1 MALTIIRTDLMSTET
16 AIRAA
21 VDKVRKEGI
30 AVRVAT
36 VGHPSHTFLVV
47 PEDHRVKLGGFR
59 SVQPRQLAPQLDGV
73 ETYRVPLP
81 RRGTVAGSGR
91 QQLIIGTEHQ
101 SPIDWKEQG
110 IDWKKAGN
118 TETWSAHR
126 INQLES
132 AVGGGGAA
140 WRSLAKKYAQE
151 CATNYDP
158 RTSVLLKHSET
169 MFAVLARIVRDP
181 KRRLGRQRRIVPVV
195 NATEIDTESFAW
207 LVRQSGRTS
216 EEKAHRGV
224 LCSVRTTDYDTL
236 ENRVIR
242 DYAQRSISEVQRTE
256 HPHQDLKEW
265 ARKCSIVNQDLARL
279 GVGEIKGS
287 IQPNQVLRMNLDY
300 RRVWEARKELLK
312 QAELSE
318 LLWCWQGETWNELAL
333 CLFKASMAKYS
344 DHSCSKNPN
353 SGWRAIIHSPI
364 RMRRGQREGRWI
376 ETDQQSAGIWVNLQ
390 RQRVLRL
397 LGGGMKSLGS
407 PTVPACRALMY
418 EMSRDDKHIA
428 EMDVY
433 ASPPVDVVND
443 PSKHQELPPDHQAWH
458 GRIMM
463 VSSGFKMTE
472 NVHANKSLC
481 NAMKAIRIGLEKL
494 EQQ

>member
-1 MALTIIRTDLMSTET
+1 MSAEA
-16 AIRAA
+16 AIRVA
-21 VDKVRKEGI
+21 VDKVQKDGT
-30 AVRVAT
+30 ATRVVTA
-36 VGHPSHTFLVV
+36 GHPSRTFLIV
-47 PEDHRVKLGGFR
+47 PKNLRVKLGGFR
-59 SVQPRQLAPQLDGV
+59 AVQPKRLAPRMEGV
-73 ETYRVPLP
+73 EAYRVPLP
-81 RRGTVAGSGR
+81 RKGTVAGFGR
-91 QQLIIGTEHQ
+91 QQLIIGAEYQ

-110 IDWKKAGN
+110 IDWEKAGN

-126 INQLES
+126 ISQLES
-132 AVGGGGAA
+132 AAGVGGAV
-140 WRSLAKKYAQE
+140 WQSLAKKYAQE
-151 CATNYDP
+151 SESNYDP

-181 KRRLGRQRRIVPVV
+181 KRRLGRQRRIIPVV

-224 LCSVRTTDYDTL
+224 LCSVRTMDYDTL

-242 DYAQRSISEVQRTE
+242 DFSQRSVSEVRRTE

-265 ARKCSIVNQDLARL
+265 ARKCSVVDQNLARL

-300 RRVWEARKELLK
+300 RRVWEARKELLN
-312 QAELSE
+312 QVEQSE
-318 LLWCWQGETWNELAL
+318 LLWCWQGETWNEFAL

-344 DHSCSKNPN
+344 DDSCFKNPG

-376 ETDQQSAGIWVNLQ
+376 ETDQQTAGIWVNLQ
-390 RQRVLRL
+390 QQRVLRL
-397 LGGGMKSLGS
+397 VGGGMRSTDG

-433 ASPPVDVVND
+433 AIPPIDALYD
-443 PSKHQELPPDHQAWH
+443 EPKHEEPPTERQAGH
-458 GRIMM
+458 GRIM
-463 VSSGFKMTE
+463 VISGGLKMAE
-472 NVHANKSLC
+472 NVLANRSLC
-481 NAMKAIRIGLEKL
+481 NAMNVIRIGLEKM
-494 EQQ
+494 EQR

>member
-1 MALTIIRTDLMSTET
+1 MSTEA
-16 AIRAA
+16 AIRDA
-21 VDKVRKEGI
+21 VDKVQKDGI
-30 AVRVAT
+30 ATRVAT
-36 VGHPSHTFLVV
+36 VGHPSRTFLVV
-47 PEDHRVKLGGFR
+47 PKDHRVKLGGFR
-59 SVQPRQLAPQLDGV
+59 AVQPRRLAPQSEGV
-73 ETYRVPLP
+73 EAYRVPLP
-81 RRGTVAGSGR
+81 RKGTVSGSGR
-91 QQLIIGTEHQ
+91 QQLIIGAEYQ
-101 SPIDWKEQG
+101 SQIDWKELG
-110 IDWKKAGN
+110 IDWEKAGN

-140 WRSLAKKYAQE
+140 WRRLATKYAQE
-151 CATNYDP
+151 CETNYEP
-158 RTSVLLKHSET
+158 RTSVLLKQSKT
-169 MFAVLARIVRDP
+169 IFAVLARIVRDP

-242 DYAQRSISEVQRTE
+242 DYAQRSVSEVQRTE
-256 HPHQDLKEW
+256 HPHQELKEW
-265 ARKCSIVNQDLARL
+265 ARKCSIVDQDLARL
-279 GVGEIKGS
+279 GVGKTKGS

-312 QAELSE
+312 QVEQSE

-344 DHSCSKNPN
+344 DHSCSKNPK
-353 SGWRAIIHSPI
+353 SGWHAIIHSPI

-376 ETDQQSAGIWVNLQ
+376 ETDQQTAGIWVNLQ

-397 LGGGMKSLGS
+397 LGGGMRSTGS

-433 ASPPVDVVND
+433 AIPPIDVLND
-443 PSKHQELPPDHQAWH
+443 DQPGQKETPTDGQDGH
-458 GRIMM
+458 GRIMV
-463 VSSGFKMTE
+463 VSGGNKMTE
-472 NVHANKSLC
+472 NVLANKSLC
-481 NAMKAIRIGLEKL
+481 SAMNAIRIGLEKM
-494 EQQ
+494 EQR